1 MVATTDDEREL
12 RRRAEAEVEKKHDFG
27 VHAVLYVVVNIL
39 LVAIW
44 ALTGGGEFWPIWAI
58 GGWGIGLAAHAWSVY
73 GRGPTSE
80 DKIAREMDRL
90 RAKDDA
96 AG

>member
-1 MVATTDDEREL
+1 MEAAPDPERDL
-12 RRRAEAEVEKKHDFG
+12 RRRAEVEVEKKHDFA
-27 VHAVLYVVVNIL
+27 VHAVFYVVVNIM

-44 ALTGGGEFWPIWAI
+44 ALTGGPFWPVWVI
-58 GGWGIGLAAHAWSVY
+58 GGWGIGMAAHAYNVY

-90 RAKDDA
+90 RAKD
-96 AG
+96 GG